1 MVILIII
8 WCLDSG
14 LATRSR
20 TDHIVRVLGSI
31 PGFGPQE
38 CAKSAMGSAVV
49 GVHRHQLF
57 IHTHG
62 LSIRSKLYP
71 PRDIRIPNILKSHE
85 PTPFWCGG
93 SLLDYPIHVEVGATG
108 TVGTPIQLS

>member
-1 MVILIII
+1 MCKSVHYLDGKLVLSIAWGTQMPPVIMH
-8 WCLDSG
+8 S
-14 LATRSR
+14 
-20 TDHIVRVLGSI
+20 
-31 PGFGPQE
+31 
-38 CAKSAMGSAVV
+38 
-49 GVHRHQLF
+49 
-57 IHTHG
+57 

-108 TVGTPIQLS
+108 TVGTPI